1 MLPPLD
7 WFHNCSELQ
16 VSPRPWQIHNHC
28 LSLSN
33 KTGISGAN
41 LTMEPLPV
49 DKEQL
54 AAVLRSDPHPWIT
67 KLSLGK
73 RGIGVSVISDP
84 EQIPSDHDY
93 VAQHYISN
101 PLLVRGRKF
110 HLRLYLLI
118 TSLHPLRALL
128 HREGLVLFAS
138 SNYSTAQASFSDLSI
153 HLTNAAIADRADKQS
168 PDNSMLLS
176 DLWKVL
182 EAKYGADVG
191 HLWSKIC
198 DLMVK
203 VVLSEQCDK
212 EYDLRLS
219 GTCFDL
225 IGVDVL
231 LTEEMV
237 PYLLECNNGPEI
249 YTQNPEARKANDLA
263 HKLVLQDLVPLVA
276 MHGRPKEEEVE
287 YFQQRLEN
295 FMRVNDLE
303 RCGQYGGL
311 GGSCITPAD
320 IEELWKLHSEELHL
334 GHFERIYPSSEHY
347 VKYLLHG
354 VSHLDKLAQLW
365 INSNY

>member
-1 MLPPLD
+1 MQR
-7 WFHNCSELQ
+7 LQ
-16 VSPRPWQIHNHC
+16 VSLDHGRYTTTACPSQTRQASQGAKSHNGTSSSVC
-28 LSLSN
+28 R
-33 KTGISGAN
+33 GN
-41 LTMEPLPV
+41 LAHKNSIICQRAWCYPGSVPPPPCENDLLQWCHWYR

-84 EQIPSDHDY
+84 EQIPTDHDY
-93 VAQHYISN
+93 VAQRYISN

-249 YTQNPEARKANDLA
+249 YTQNPEARKVSLSP
-263 HKLVLQDLVPLVA
+263 PLVV
-276 MHGRPKEEEVE
+276 MTLGFILVCVCRPMISPT
-287 YFQQRLEN
+287 N
-295 FMRVNDLE
+295 W
-303 RCGQYGGL
+303 
-311 GGSCITPAD
+311 SCKILCP
-320 IEELWKLHSEELHL
+320 W
-334 GHFERIYPSSEHY
+334 
-347 VKYLLHG
+347 
-354 VSHLDKLAQLW
+354 
-365 INSNY
+365 